1 MTSLRTYIEL
11 CRVSNLP
18 TVWSN
23 VLAAVILSGEPFSLG
38 AFFTLALSLSLFYSA
53 GMALNDICDAGIDKV
68 QRPTRPIPSGKITPV
83 AAYLLTGGLFVTAF
97 LLLLTFPHISSVVAG
112 VVLLV
117 LIILYDAYHKGNPSS
132 VLLMAAC
139 RAMVYV
145 VSACAIVGMVSCT
158 VLTVAMIQFGYIV
171 CISVTARYENRRST
185 PFPFQVI
192 PLMLAGICL
201 VDGIF
206 LAVVMSPYWLSV
218 GACGMLLTLFGQR
231 FVRGD

>member
-23 VLAAVILSGEPFSLG
+23 VLAAVILSGELFSWR

-53 GMALNDICDAGIDKV
+53 GMALNDVCDAGIDKV
-68 QRPTRPIPSGKITPV
+68 QRPTRPIPSGRITPV
-83 AAYLLTGGLFVTAF
+83 AAYLLTGGLFVSAF
-97 LLLLTFPHISSVVAG
+97 ILLLAFHHIYSVTAG
-112 VVLLV
+112 VALLV
-117 LIILYDAYHKGNPSS
+117 LIILYDVYHKGNPAS

-139 RAMVYV
+139 RVMVYV
-145 VSACAIVGMVSCT
+145 VSACAVAGTVSST

-171 CISVTARYENRRST
+171 CISLTARYENHRSN
-185 PFPFQVI
+185 PFHFPVI

-201 VDGIF
+201 LDGIF
-206 LAVVMSPYWLSV
+206 LAVVMSPYLLAV
-218 GACGMLLTLFGQR
+218 GVCGTLLTLFGQR

>member
-1 MTSLRTYIEL
+1 MAILRTYIEL
-11 CRVSNLP
+11 CRISNLP
-18 TVWSN
+18 TIWSN
-23 VLAAVILSGEPFSLG
+23 VLAAVIMSGEPFSWL
-38 AFFTLALSLSLFYSA
+38 AFTALALSLSLFYSA
-53 GMALNDICDAGIDKV
+53 GMALNDICDAGIDRI
-68 QRPTRPIPSGKITPV
+68 QRPVRPIPSGRITPL
-83 AAYLLTGGLFVTAF
+83 AAYLLTGSLFVAAF
-97 LLLLTFPHISSVVAG
+97 MLLLAFPHRSAVFAGFVLLLLIV
-112 VVLLV
+112 
-117 LIILYDAYHKGNPSS
+117 LYDRYHKGHPAS

-145 VSACAIVGMVSCT
+145 VSAYALAGMVSGA

-171 CISVTARYENRRST
+171 CISVTARYENHRST
-185 PFPFQVI
+185 PFPFPVI

-206 LAVVMSPYWLSV
+206 LAVVMSPIWLAA